1 MMLLMSKILYT
12 KQNILN
18 NVLFAIYLLSNIFL
32 KVYKWMIYAILQKT
46 NIYVLQILMKMNIEK
61 YIRLKAMNL
70 V

>member
-61 YIRLKAMNL
+61 YIQLKAMNL